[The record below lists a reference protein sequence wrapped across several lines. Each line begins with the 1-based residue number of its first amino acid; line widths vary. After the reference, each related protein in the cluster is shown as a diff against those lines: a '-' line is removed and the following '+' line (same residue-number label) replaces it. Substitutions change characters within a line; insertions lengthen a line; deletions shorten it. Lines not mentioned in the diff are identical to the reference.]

1 MISFRNNE
9 KFDKDATIILLDKEQ
24 VKQKKFL
31 FKDKTVEEELKELI
45 KSGRF
50 SGEKDEVFPSV
61 IKKNGLVLFVGLGKP
76 QDLTL
81 TALRIT
87 VKKAL
92 LSSFLK
98 KCEEVELIPNA
109 VDEKSVVAIIE
120 GYLIGTYKWE
130 KYKSKPKDDKSTIL
144 KNVHLVAPDK
154 KEFRQAAVICRG
166 VNFTRNLVNDNADVV
181 TADLFEKEV
190 KGLVKG
196 HKNVTLEILNEKE
209 LRAKGL
215 NLHVAVNQGSNKEP
229 KLIIIKYNGGG
240 AKEGYTAVLGKGM
253 TFDTGG
259 LNLKPS
265 NHIESMRIDMSG
277 AGAVMGTLKNILE
290 LKIPKNIIF
299 AMGLAENAIGPGAY
313 KPGDVFT
320 GYAGKSVEIGNT
332 DAEGRLVLADAIAYL
347 VKNYKPAR
355 IIDLATLTGAC
366 VVALGFDYSGLFS
379 NNDELARQLV
389 HSSNDTDD
397 RVWRMPVYPE
407 IKDYIKSQIADLKN
421 TSSIRGAGACT
432 AAEFLRTFTEGTE
445 WAHLDIAGS
454 AFVENGCRMYFNHGA
469 TGAGVRLVTHYL
481 VNN

>member
-9 KFDKDATIILLDKEQ
+9 KFDKDATVILLDKEQ
-24 VKQKKFL
+24 VKQKAFL
-31 FKDKTVEEELKELI
+31 FKDKNVEDGLKELI

-50 SGEKDEVFPSV
+50 SGEKDETFPLV
-61 IKKNGLVLFVGLGKP
+61 IKKSGLVIFVGLGKAE
-76 QDLTL
+76 DLTL

-98 KCEEVELIPNA
+98 KCEEVELVPNA
-109 VDEKSVVAIIE
+109 TDEKSVIAIIE
-120 GYLIGTYKWE
+120 GYLIGTYKWD
-130 KYKSKPKDDKSTIL
+130 KYKSKPKDEQSTAL
-144 KNVHLVAPDK
+144 KNVYLVAPDK
-154 KEFRQAAVICRG
+154 KEFRQAVIICQG

-181 TADLFEKEV
+181 TADLFEKEA
-190 KGLVKG
+190 KELIKG
-196 HKNVTLEILNEKE
+196 HKNVTVEILNEKE
-209 LRAKGL
+209 LKAKGL
-215 NLHVAVNQGSNKEP
+215 NLHVAVNQGSDKEP

-240 AKEGYTAVLGKGM
+240 AKEEYTAVLGKGM

-265 NHIESMRIDMSG
+265 NHIETMRIDMSG
-277 AGAVMGTLKNILE
+277 AGAVMGMLKNILE
-290 LKIPKNIIF
+290 LKVPKNIIF
-299 AMGLAENAIGPGAY
+299 AMGMAENAIGPGAY

-320 GYAGKSVEIGNT
+320 GYGGKSVEIGNT

-379 NNDELARQLV
+379 NNDDLARQLIL
-389 HSSNDTDD
+389 SSTDTDD
-397 RVWRMPVYPE
+397 RVWRLPVYPE
-407 IKDYIKSQIADLKN
+407 IKEYIKSQIADLKN
-421 TSSIRGAGACT
+421 TSSMRGAGACT
-432 AAEFLRTFTEGTE
+432 AAEFLRSFTEGTV

-481 VNN
+481 LNN

>member
-1 MISFRNNE
+1 MISFRNNG
-9 KFDKDATIILLDKEQ
+9 KFDKDAAVILIDKEQ
-24 VKQKKFL
+24 ARQKKFL
-31 FKDKTVEEELKELI
+31 FKDKAVEEALKELI

-50 SGEKDEVFPSV
+50 SGEKDEVFPAV
-61 IKKNGLVLFVGLGKP
+61 VKKGGFVLFVGLGKLD
-76 QDLTL
+76 DLTL
-81 TALRIT
+81 TALRMT

-98 KCEEVELIPNA
+98 KCEEVELIPHA

-120 GYLIGTYKWE
+120 GYLIGTYKWD
-130 KYKSKPKDDKSTIL
+130 KYKSKPKDEKNTAL
-144 KNVHLVAPDK
+144 KNVYLIASDK
-154 KEFRQAAVICRG
+154 KEFRQAVTICQG

-190 KGLVKG
+190 KGLIKG

-209 LRAKGL
+209 LKAKGL

-240 AKEGYTAVLGKGM
+240 AKDDYTAVLGKGM
-253 TFDTGG
+253 TFDSGG

-265 NHIESMRIDMSG
+265 NHIETMRIDMSG
-277 AGAVMGTLKNILE
+277 AGAVMGALKNILE

-379 NNDELARQLV
+379 NNDDLARQLV
-389 HSSNDTDD
+389 HASNDTDD
-397 RVWRMPVYPE
+397 RVWRLPVYPE

-421 TSSIRGAGACT
+421 TSSMRGAGACT
-432 AAEFLRTFTEGTE
+432 AAEFLRSFTEGTA

-454 AFVENGCRMYFNHGA
+454 AFVENGCRMYFGHGA

>member
-1 MISFRNNE
+1 MISFRNAE
-9 KFDKDATIILLDKEQ
+9 KFDKDATIILVNKEQ
-24 VKQKKFL
+24 IKSKEFS
-31 FKDKTVEEELKELI
+31 FKDKSVEDGLKELV
-45 KSGRF
+45 KDGRF
-50 SGEKDEVFPSV
+50 SGDKDEIFPLV
-61 IKKNGLVLFVGLGKP
+61 VKKSGLVLFVGLGKAEE
-76 QDLTL
+76 LTM

-98 KCEEVELIPNA
+98 KCEEVELVPHA
-109 VDEKSVVAIIE
+109 ADEKSVIAVIE
-120 GYLIGTYKWE
+120 GYLIGTYKWD
-130 KYKSKPKDDKSTIL
+130 KYKSKPKDDKSKDL
-144 KNVHLVAPDK
+144 KHVFLVAPEK
-154 KEFRQAAVICRG
+154 KESKQAVTICEG

-181 TADLFEKEV
+181 TSELFEKEV
-190 KGLVKG
+190 KELIKG
-196 HKNVTLEILNEKE
+196 HKNVTIEILNEKE
-209 LRAKGL
+209 LKAKGL
-215 NLHVAVNQGSNKEP
+215 NLILAVNQGSNKEP
-229 KLIIIKYNGGG
+229 KLIIVKYNGGA
-240 AKEGYTAVLGKGM
+240 AKDEFTAVLGKGM

-259 LNLKPS
+259 LNLKPT
-265 NHIESMRIDMSG
+265 NHIETMRIDMSG
-277 AGAVMGTLKNILE
+277 AGTVMGALKNTLQ
-290 LKIPKNIIF
+290 LKVSKNIIF

-313 KPGDVFT
+313 KPGDVFI

-432 AAEFLRTFTEGTE
+432 AAEFLRSFTEGTD
-445 WAHLDIAGS
+445 WAHLDIAGT
-454 AFVENGCRMYFNHGA
+454 AFVENGCRMYFSHGA

-481 VNN
+481 LNN